1 MMKSLCLALA
11 TTLFL
16 LVLSPA
22 APETITGELQKWHRV
37 TLSFTGPQ
45 CSEIGDPNPFLD
57 YRLEVDFTHTLSGT
71 TLKVPG
77 YFAADGNAGETSADS
92 GNIWRAHFSPPETGE
107 WTYKATLVSGENISV
122 ESAKGTP
129 TPLDGDETGMV
140 TGKFTISPSDKTGP
154 DNRSRGTL
162 RYVGERYLRWAE
174 TGEYFLKQGADAP
187 ENLFAYAD
195 FDGDFKSDGQKDNL
209 IKNYKPHLGDWKPG
223 DPTWQ
228 GGKGKGLIGAVNYL
242 ASEGMNSISFL
253 TMNINGDDKNVFP
266 YTNYKERER
275 IDVSRMDQW
284 EVVMDHADRK
294 GLHLHFKT
302 QEAENDK
309 LLDGGKLGIERKLY
323 YRELIARFGHH
334 LALNWNLGEE
344 NHGQSDAQRKDMA
357 AYFYEN
363 DPYGHNIV
371 IHTYPEQKEKIHT
384 PLLGNASKLTG
395 LSLQGSDVAFRDTH
409 ADVVEW
415 IRKSDATGKRWVVAY
430 DEPGNA
436 GQGLTNDG
444 ENSKNPSVKGNY
456 DDAMKNALWGTI
468 LAGGAGNEWYFGYQ
482 YGHSDLT
489 LQDFRSRDEWWD
501 RCRIALQ
508 FFKENDILFHE
519 LQSMDYLVGNAKGDP
534 DKGFCFGRE
543 NSTYVVYLPKGTEI
557 TLDLKKEKTDF
568 GLMWFDPR
576 KGGPLTEGALKTLPA
591 GTATPLTGAPA
602 SITGDRFALIRA
614 KK

>member
-1 MMKSLCLALA
+1 MKTL
-11 TTLFL
+11 LFL
-16 LVLSPA
+16 IAASVAIHSLSQA
-22 APETITGELQKWHRV
+22 ETVPTGELKKWHRV

-45 CSEIGDPNPFLD
+45 CSENGDPNPFLD
-57 YRLEVDFTHTLSGT
+57 YRLEVDFTHTLSGS
-71 TLKVPG
+71 TLKIPG

-107 WTYKATLVSGENISV
+107 WTYKATLVSGENIAVGSGT
-122 ESAKGTP
+122 GTP
-129 TPLDGDETGMV
+129 APLDGNATGIV
-140 TGKFTISPSDKTGP
+140 TGKFTISPSDKTGT

-187 ENLFAYAD
+187 ENLFAYED

-209 IKNYKPHLGDWKPG
+209 IKNYKPHLGDWKSG

-228 GGKGKGLIGAVNYL
+228 EGKGKGLIGAVNYL

-266 YTNYKERER
+266 YTNYKERKR

-284 EVVMDHADRK
+284 EVVMDHADRM
-294 GLHLHFKT
+294 GMHLHFKT

-323 YRELIARFGHH
+323 YRELIARFAHH

-357 AYFYEN
+357 AYFFKN

-415 IRKSDATGKRWVVAY
+415 IRKSDAAGKRWVIAY

-444 ENSKNPSVKGNY
+444 EDTKNPKVKGNY
-456 DDAMKNALWGTI
+456 NDAMKNALWGTI
-468 LAGGAGNEWYFGYQ
+468 LAGGAGNEWYFGYK
-482 YGHSDLT
+482 YDHSDLT

-501 RCRIALQ
+501 RCRIALR
-508 FFKENDILFHE
+508 FFEENDIPFHE
-519 LQSMDYLVGNAKGDP
+519 LQNMDFLVGNAKGDP
-534 DKGFCFGRE
+534 NKGFCFGRE
-543 NSTYVVYLPKGTEI
+543 NSTYVVYLPKDTEI
-557 TLDLKKEKTDF
+557 ILDLKNEKTDF
-568 GLMWFDPR
+568 SLMWFDPQ
-576 KGGPLTEGALKTLPA
+576 KGGALLEGALKTLPA
-591 GTATPLTGAPA
+591 GTATPLTGAP
-602 SITGDRFALIRA
+602 STITGDRIALIRA